1 MSCGPIEPRSSKAL
15 KRNESNAGFPAR
27 PDGKVGRTNQKERTV
42 KRLAFGAI
50 LATLVAMVVKRLPLD
65 DLRRRLR
72 PSLADLT
79 KGELY
84 HRAQEADI
92 QGRGHMSKDELIAA
106 LKEV

>member
-1 MSCGPIEPRSSKAL
+1 V
-15 KRNESNAGFPAR
+15 N
-27 PDGKVGRTNQKERTV
+27 V

-79 KGELY
+79 KEELY
-84 HRAQEADI
+84 QRAQEADI
-92 QGRGHMSKDELIAA
+92 QGRGHMSKDELISA
-106 LKEV
+106 LKEA